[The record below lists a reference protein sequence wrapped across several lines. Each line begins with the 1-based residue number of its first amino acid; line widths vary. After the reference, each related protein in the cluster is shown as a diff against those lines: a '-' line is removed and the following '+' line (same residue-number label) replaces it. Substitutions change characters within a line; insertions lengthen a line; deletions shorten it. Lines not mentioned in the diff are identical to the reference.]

1 MLLFVWRALTLVWV
15 DVAGAIL
22 GGGGHGLLSR
32 RGAVDAGLTYAA
44 HLLRFLAPL
53 LLYPVLS
60 RRFGVEGVGLYVA
73 ATGLAAVTAA
83 VVDYGV
89 CQSGPRDVAATEGDA
104 RRALVGRTLALRVV
118 LIMPA
123 VLIGLSLGLLN
134 PALRA
139 AEAIVV
145 GGVGLGLAQGLSV
158 LWLFQ
163 GLRDPGPGA
172 GLEAGGVLV
181 GAVVVLATPEL
192 GVGGALAVQAAG
204 LGLGV
209 AAGTVLAVRRCRPV
223 WARRGFVRKGLVEGL
238 PLFAGRAAVVAYTGA
253 MPLLAAALAGPAQAA
268 LYGVADKIVAATTSL
283 LRPLAGLAAPRIAGL
298 LGRDRAGA
306 FRTARWSLIVT
317 LSGMCGAAVG
327 LWLAA
332 APLIVRLAAGPGFE
346 GAVGTLRVLVLI
358 LPLVAASQVMGLQL
372 MTALRMDR
380 RFLLTVAVGGVAT
393 LTAALVLAP
402 TSGADGMG
410 WARVVGEA
418 AVVLAGLACL
428 RPHWR
433 ALFPKS
439 EARDVP
445 AV

>member
-1 MLLFVWRALTLVWV
+1 M
-15 DVAGAIL
+15 

-60 RRFGVEGVGLYVA
+60 RRFGVEGFGLYVA

-89 CQSGPRDVAATEGDA
+89 CQSGPRDVAGTEGEA
-104 RRALVGRTLALRVV
+104 RRAVVGRILALRLV
-118 LIMPA
+118 LILPA

-134 PALRA
+134 PPLRGSV
-139 AEAIVV
+139 EVVV

-163 GLRDPGPGA
+163 GLRDPAPGA
-172 GLEAGGVLV
+172 GLEVGGVLL
-181 GAVVVLATPEL
+181 GAVVVLMTPGL
-192 GVGGALAVQAAG
+192 GVVGALAVQAAG

-223 WARRGFVRKGLVEGL
+223 WAERGFIRKGLVEGL

-283 LRPLAGLAAPRIAGL
+283 LRPLAGLVAPRIAGL

-317 LSGMCGAAVG
+317 LSGMCGTAVG
-327 LWLAA
+327 LWCA

-380 RFLLTVAVGGVAT
+380 RFVLTVVVGSVASVA
-393 LTAALVLAP
+393 AALVLAP
-402 TSGADGMG
+402 TSGAEGMG

-418 AVVLAGLACL
+418 AVMLAGLACL

-433 ALFPKS
+433 SLFPKA